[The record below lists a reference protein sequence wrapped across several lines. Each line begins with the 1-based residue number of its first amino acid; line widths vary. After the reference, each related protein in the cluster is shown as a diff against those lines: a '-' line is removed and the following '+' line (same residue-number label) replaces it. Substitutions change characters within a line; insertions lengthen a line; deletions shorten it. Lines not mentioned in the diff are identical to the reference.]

1 MATLYVLDVPEFRTL
16 LDAVTSDSATTD
28 TVGDYVRI
36 ATAEGPL
43 VLERDRIGARD
54 AVWFSALTGG
64 YCGTMA
70 RFDESVLRLEDRDRP
85 A

>member
-16 LDAVTSDSATTD
+16 LDAVASDSATAD
-28 TVGDYVRI
+28 TVGDYVRVT
-36 ATAEGPL
+36 TAEGPL

-64 YCGTMA
+64 YSGTMT
-70 RFDESVLRLEDRDRP
+70 RFDTAVLRLEG
-85 A
+85 